1 MAKQEQLNPKE
12 QNRLQLTQLLQNKAA
27 LKQDIAADA
36 EAVFLNLKETIKAEL
51 QALRAIVSDERV
63 RLHYKERGDYEI

>member
-36 EAVFLNLKETIKAEL
+36 EAVF
-51 QALRAIVSDERV
+51 
-63 RLHYKERGDYEI
+63 